1 MSKFYGKIGFL
12 ETVETVPGVWTES
25 FIEKSYSGEVEQMQR
40 SWQPDGNK
48 LNGNTTINNR
58 ISILAD
64 PYAYQHFGSIR
75 YIKWMNQSWKVTNIA
90 VNYPRLVL
98 TIGGVYNGEQAESAG

>member
-12 ETVETVPGVWTES
+12 ETKETVPGVWTES
-25 FIEKSYSGEVEQMQR
+25 LIEKSYSGEVMQTQR

-48 LNGNTTINNR
+48 LNDNTNINNQ
-58 ISILAD
+58 ISIVAD

-75 YIKWMNQSWKVTNIA
+75 YIKWMNQSWKVTNIS